1 MKIRTQFFIL
11 VAGIIVVPILAALGF
26 YGIQRALEP
35 VTYAVPDYDEISRL
49 SGGSLERPE
58 WEKLAEFMSRRKL
71 DLNIIVIGGD
81 RRVIYSTTEDVASGT
96 VMDDARLT
104 EMIRATNTRYRYL
117 FDSPVALS
125 DPETLVLMRLDRKE
139 PGPPQPF
146 LRFFEIMLFV
156 IAAVFVFS
164 AAMSLL
170 IARSIY
176 RSVTVLEATTKRIA
190 GGELDLEVDARGSNE
205 ITSLTAS
212 LNRMR
217 LALKDEETR
226 RSRFIMGVS
235 HDLKTPLA
243 LIKGYAEA
251 IGDGMADDPESRD
264 RSVEIIASKVDQLE
278 GMIDDLIGF
287 VKVNTGEWR
296 RKLEPVVLSSFLSS
310 YGKRVGADAE
320 LLNRRIECRIDLPS
334 DLAVPMD
341 DRLVLRALENLVN
354 NALRYT
360 SSGGLVRIGAR
371 LEGSHVVVEIA
382 DNGPGM
388 EVEELAHIFDPFY
401 RGSASRREQ
410 GMGLGLSV
418 VKGVV
423 DSHGWDISVA
433 AEKGKGSVFRI
444 SVPLLESVSGTGA
457 TERS

>member
-11 VAGIIVVPILAALGF
+11 IAGIIVVPLFVIFAGF
-26 YGIQRALEP
+26 GITKLQEKETA
-35 VTYAVPDYDEISRL
+35 YVPDYDQIAASAGGAINRSEWKEL
-49 SGGSLERPE
+49 S
-58 WEKLAEFMSRRKL
+58 AFISRRKP
-71 DLNIIVIGGD
+71 DFNFIVLGDD
-81 RRVIYSTTEDVASGT
+81 RRVIYSSTKDFGAG
-96 VMDDARLT
+96 M
-104 EMIRATNTRYRYL
+104 
-117 FDSPVALS
+117 PLS
-125 DPETLVLMRLDRKE
+125 DERLMDTIRETGNNYFYIFDAPVNLRDKGIVVIGRIDRDASKPPRPLVQLLYALI
-139 PGPPQPF
+139 GV
-146 LRFFEIMLFV
+146 LAV
-156 IAAVFVFS
+156 VFVFS
-164 AAMSLL
+164 AIMSLL

-176 RSVTVLEATTKRIA
+176 RSVTVLEAGTKRIA
-190 GGELDLEVDARGSNE
+190 SGELDLEVDVRGSNE

-251 IGDGMADDPESRD
+251 IGDGMADDPESLEK
-264 RSVEIIASKVDQLE
+264 SVEIIGSKVDQLE

-320 LLNRRIECRIDLPS
+320 LLDRRIECRIDLPS

-360 SSGGLVRIGAR
+360 SAGGLVRIGAR
-371 LEGSHVVVEIA
+371 LEGTSLIIEIA
-382 DNGPGM
+382 DDGPGM
-388 EVEELAHIFDPFY
+388 EAEELTHIFDPFY

-423 DSHGWDISVA
+423 ESHGWDISVT

-444 SVPLLESVSGTGA
+444 SIPQPEKT
-457 TERS
+457 